1 MDIKIANRVLIKL
14 GEEPIGS
21 IKETPFGPTMEYV
34 YNDLRKS
41 LLSMYPWR
49 FAIETR
55 ELAPVEEEK
64 SYLGHKFLLPSDC
77 LMFLGIGEIYKPDDL
92 RDIRLTSGEHY
103 QIRGREIYSMFN
115 PLHVRY
121 IKDVKDENDFSALF
135 REALICKIASELTTK
150 VHQNPQ
156 LRSLFEQE
164 FAQRISEAMQHNEII
179 QDTQQLRDN
188 SWISIR
194 EGWNNGD

>member
-49 FAIETR
+49 FAIEPR
-55 ELAPVEEEK
+55 ELAPVEEEE

-121 IKDVKDENDFSALF
+121 IRDVKDENDFSALF

-179 QDTQQLRDN
+179 QDIQQLRDN
-188 SWISIR
+188 SWVSIR

>member
-21 IKETPFGPTMEYV
+21 LKETPFGPTMEYV
-34 YNDLRKS
+34 YDDLRKS

-49 FAIETR
+49 FAVTTR
-55 ELAPVEEEK
+55 DLAPVEETEG
-64 SYLGHKFLLPSDC
+64 YTPNKFVLPSDC
-77 LMFLGIGEIYKPDDL
+77 LLFLGVGEMYKPDDL
-92 RDIRLTSGEHY
+92 RDIKMTSGEQY
-103 QIRGREIYSMFN
+103 EIRGRDIYSLYN
-115 PLHVRY
+115 PLRVRY
-121 IKDVKDENDFSALF
+121 IRDVKEENDFNSLF

-150 VHQNPQ
+150 IHLNPQ
-156 LRSLFEQE
+156 MRTMFEQE

-188 SWISIR
+188 SWVSIR